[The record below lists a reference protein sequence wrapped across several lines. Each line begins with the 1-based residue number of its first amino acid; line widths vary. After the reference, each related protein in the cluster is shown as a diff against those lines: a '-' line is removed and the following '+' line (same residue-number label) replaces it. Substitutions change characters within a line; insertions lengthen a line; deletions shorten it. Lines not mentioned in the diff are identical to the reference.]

1 VFWNAFKIT
10 AGGVGESFIL
20 GLIGYFL
27 IKRNFLGEAGLNALS
42 RLVIDVTLPL
52 LIFSRL
58 LKDFRFEQFPNWW
71 VFPLISLAITLLGL
85 LVGWLFS
92 GFVQGSQHKL
102 QFLSLVSFQNSGYL
116 PLVLL
121 ASLLTPEKAD
131 VMFIYL
137 FLFLLGFNLV
147 MFSLGIYLLTFA
159 KAKRFDWWSLLN
171 PPVVATLAGLALVF
185 FNLERFFPSFLMRP
199 LQTAGDCTL
208 PLATFVVGGNIA
220 AIHLAKVEKKTMAL
234 MSLAKLVVMPAL
246 GLWLVFIFKL
256 PELFGL
262 LIVLQLAMPPATNL
276 SVIVSHYKKD
286 DLLVSQGIFF
296 GHVVSLITIP
306 LILSLYFMINMLK

>member
-1 VFWNAFKIT
+1 VFLDAFKIT

-27 IKRNFLGEAGLNALS
+27 IKRNFLGSEGLNALS

-52 LIFSRL
+52 LIFCRL
-58 LKDFRFEQFPNWW
+58 LKDFRFEAFPNWW
-71 VFPLISLAITLLGL
+71 IFPLISLAITLLGL

-92 GFVQGSQHKL
+92 GFIQGAQHKL

-121 ASLLTPEKAD
+121 ASLLTREKAD
-131 VMFIYL
+131 LMFVYL
-137 FLFLLGFNLV
+137 FLFLLGFNLI
-147 MFSLGIYLLTFA
+147 MFSFGVYMLTFTRA
-159 KAKRFDWWSLLN
+159 KKFDWRSLLN
-171 PPVVATLAGLALVF
+171 PPVIATLAGLLLVF
-185 FNLERFFPSFLMRP
+185 FKLERFFPAMLMRP

-208 PLATFVVGGNIA
+208 PIATFVVGGNIA
-220 AIHLAKVEKKTMAL
+220 AIRLAKVEKKAMFL
-234 MSLAKLVVMPAL
+234 MSLAKLVIMPAL
-246 GLWLVFIFKL
+246 GLWVALIFRL

-276 SVIVSHYKKD
+276 SVIISHYKKD

-296 GHVVSLITIP
+296 GHVFSLFTIP
-306 LILSLYFMINMLK
+306 VFLSLYFMINMLK

>member
-1 VFWNAFKIT
+1 MFWDAFKIT
-10 AGGVGESFIL
+10 ANGVGESFIL
-20 GLIGYFL
+20 GLVGYLL
-27 IKRNFLGEAGLNALS
+27 IKRNFLGEEGLNALS
-42 RLVIDVTLPL
+42 RLVIGVTLPF
-52 LIFSRL
+52 LIFFRL
-58 LKDFRFEQFPNWW
+58 LKDFRFESFPNWW

-121 ASLLTPEKAD
+121 ATLLTPEKAD

-147 MFSLGIYLLTFA
+147 MFSLGVYILTFT

-171 PPVVATLAGLALVF
+171 PPVVATLSGLGLVF
-185 FNLERFFPSFLMRP
+185 FNLDRFFPALLMRP
-199 LQTAGDCTL
+199 LQAAGDCTL

-220 AIHLAKVEKKTMAL
+220 AIRLAKVEKKAMFFMA
-234 MSLAKLVVMPAL
+234 LAKLVIMPAL

-296 GHVVSLITIP
+296 GHVGSLITIP
-306 LILSLYFMINMLK
+306 LFLSLYFMISMIK

>member
-20 GLIGYFL
+20 GLVGYLL
-27 IKRNFLGEAGLNALS
+27 IKRNFLGEEGLNALS
-42 RLVIDVTLPL
+42 RLVIGVTLPL

-58 LKDFRFEQFPNWW
+58 LKDFRFESFPTWW

-137 FLFLLGFNLV
+137 FLFLLGFNLA
-147 MFSLGIYLLTFA
+147 MFSLGVYLLTFT
-159 KAKRFDWWSLLN
+159 KAKRFNWWSLLN

-185 FNLERFFPSFLMRP
+185 LNLERFFPALLMRP
-199 LQTAGDCTL
+199 LQIAGDCTL

-220 AIHLAKVEKKTMAL
+220 AIHLAKIEKKAMVL
-234 MSLAKLVVMPAL
+234 MSLAKLVIMPAL
-246 GLWLVFIFKL
+246 GLWLVFILKL
-256 PELFGL
+256 PELFGF

-276 SVIVSHYKKD
+276 SVIVSHYKKE

-296 GHVVSLITIP
+296 GHIFSLITIP
-306 LILSLYFMINMLK
+306 LFLSLYFMMNMLK

>member
-10 AGGVGESFIL
+10 AGGIGESFIL

-27 IKRNFLGEAGLNALS
+27 IKRNFLGEEGLNALS

-58 LKDFRFEQFPNWW
+58 LKDFRFESFPNWW
-71 VFPLISLAITLLGL
+71 IFPLISLAITLLGL

-92 GFVQGSQHKL
+92 GFVPGPQHKL

-131 VMFIYL
+131 LMFIYL

-147 MFSLGIYLLTFA
+147 MFSLGVYMLTFT
-159 KAKRFDWWSLLN
+159 KAKKFDWWSLLN
-171 PPVVATLAGLALVF
+171 PPVVATLFGLGLVF
-185 FNLERFFPSFLMRP
+185 LNLERFFPALLMRP
-199 LQTAGDCTL
+199 LQTAGDCTV
-208 PLATFVVGGNIA
+208 PLATLVVGGNIA

-234 MSLAKLVVMPAL
+234 MSLAKLLIMPAL
-246 GLWLVFIFKL
+246 GLWLVFILRL

-296 GHVVSLITIP
+296 GHVASLITIP
-306 LILSLYFMINMLK
+306 VILSLYFMINMLK